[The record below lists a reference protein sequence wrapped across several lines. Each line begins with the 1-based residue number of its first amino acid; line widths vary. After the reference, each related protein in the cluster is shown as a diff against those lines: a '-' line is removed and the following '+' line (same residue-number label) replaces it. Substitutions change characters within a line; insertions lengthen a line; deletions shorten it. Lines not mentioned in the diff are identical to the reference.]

1 MKLMVL
7 KYINL
12 WLAFF
17 RNSLTR
23 DMEFKMNFIG
33 DLFIDAI
40 FYGSMYFFW
49 SVIFSYVDVLG
60 DFNQQAIVIFLIV
73 MYLTDSVFVFFFG
86 ANTFILNTMVVKGE
100 LDFVLIKP
108 VNPQFFLSLRYVCS
122 YSIISFIILLSLLFK
137 LVYDYHG
144 FISIFNFL
152 IFMVSFILGI
162 LIFYCF
168 EFIISCLV
176 FWYRNF
182 SVGGWLASEMT
193 KYSRRPDSIYQGK
206 FRRIVFT
213 IFPMAMISSVP
224 SRMLIFGVNLKL
236 FFLQLFISILFLWIT
251 TLIWRRGL
259 LRYES
264 ASS

>member
-17 RNSLTR
+17 KNSLTR

-86 ANTFILNTMVVKGE
+86 ANTFILNMMVVKGE

-152 IFMVSFILGI
+152 IFMGSFILGI

-213 IFPMAMISSVP
+213 IFPMAMITSVP
-224 SRMLIFGVNLKL
+224 ARILIFGPELYLIISQIIITVIFLLITNLTWNRGLKL
-236 FFLQLFISILFLWIT
+236 
-251 TLIWRRGL
+251 
-259 LRYES
+259 YES

>member
-1 MKLMVL
+1 
-7 KYINL
+7 
-12 WLAFF
+12 
-17 RNSLTR
+17 
-23 DMEFKMNFIG
+23 
-33 DLFIDAI
+33 
-40 FYGSMYFFW
+40 
-49 SVIFSYVDVLG
+49 
-60 DFNQQAIVIFLIV
+60 

-86 ANTFILNTMVVKGE
+86 GNTFVLNTMVVKGE

-108 VNPQFFLSLRYVCS
+108 VNPQFFLSLRYVAS
-122 YSIISFIILLSLLFK
+122 YSIISFIILSSLLIK

-144 FISIFNFL
+144 FISIFNSL

-213 IFPMAMISSVP
+213 IFPMAMITSVP
-224 SRMLIFGVNLKL
+224 ARILIFGPELYLIMSQIIITIIFLLITNLIWNRGLKL
-236 FFLQLFISILFLWIT
+236 
-251 TLIWRRGL
+251 
-259 LRYES
+259 YES

>member
-7 KYINL
+7 KYFNL

-17 RNSLTR
+17 KNSLTR

-33 DLFIDAI
+33 DLLIDSI

-60 DFNQQAIVIFLIV
+60 DFNQQAVVIFLVV
-73 MYLTDSVFVFFFG
+73 MYLTDTVFVFFFG
-86 ANTFILNTMVVKGE
+86 ANTFTLNTMVVKGE

-108 VNPQFFLSLRYVCS
+108 VNPQFFLSFRYVSS
-122 YSIISFIILLSLLFK
+122 YSIISFLILFSLLLK

-144 FISIFNFL
+144 FISILSLLLFL
-152 IFMVSFILGI
+152 LSFIFGI
-162 LIFYCF
+162 LIFYCV

-182 SVGGWLASEMT
+182 SVGGWLSSEMT
-193 KYSRRPDSIYQGK
+193 KYSRRPDSIYKGK

-213 IFPMAMISSVP
+213 IFPMAMITSVP
-224 SRMLIFGVNLKL
+224 ARILIFGPKLYLILFQFLVTIIFLLITHFVWNRGLKL
-236 FFLQLFISILFLWIT
+236 
-251 TLIWRRGL
+251 
-259 LRYES
+259 YES

>member
-7 KYINL
+7 RYIKL
-12 WLAFF
+12 WIAFF
-17 RNSLTR
+17 KNSLTR
-23 DMEFKMNFIG
+23 DMEFKINFIG
-33 DLFIDAI
+33 DLFIDTI

-60 DFNQQAIVIFLIV
+60 DFNQQAVVIFLIV
-73 MYLTDSVFVFFFG
+73 MYLTDTVFVFFFG
-86 ANTFILNTMVVKGE
+86 ANTFTLNTMVVKGE

-108 VNPQFFLSLRYVCS
+108 VNSQFFLSLRYVSS
-122 YSIISFIILLSLLFK
+122 YSIISFIILFSLLLK

-144 FISIFNFL
+144 YLSLYNFIVFAF
-152 IFMVSFILGI
+152 SFILGI
-162 LIFYCF
+162 LIFYAI

-182 SVGGWLASEMT
+182 SVGGWLSSEIT
-193 KYSRRPDSIYQGK
+193 KYSRRPDSIYKNK

-213 IFPMAMISSVP
+213 VFPMAMITSVP
-224 SRMLIFGVNLKL
+224 ARVLIFGPDLLLILSQLVVTII
-236 FFLQLFISILFLWIT
+236 FLLIT
-251 TLIWRRGL
+251 NLIWSRGVKL
-259 LRYES
+259 YES

>member
-1 MKLMVL
+1 MKLMVRKYL
-7 KYINL
+7 KL

-17 RNSLTR
+17 RNCLTR
-23 DMEFKMNFIG
+23 DMEFKVNFIG

-49 SVIFSYVDVLG
+49 SIIFSYVDVLG
-60 DFNQQAIVIFLIV
+60 DFNQQAVVIFLIV
-73 MYLTDSVFVFFFG
+73 MYLTDTVFVFFFG
-86 ANTFILNTMVVKGE
+86 GNTFVLNTMVVKGD

-108 VNPQFFLSLRYVCS
+108 VNSQFFLSLRYVAS
-122 YSIISFIILLSLLFK
+122 YSIISFIILSSLLIK

-144 FISIFNFL
+144 FISIFNSL

-213 IFPMAMISSVP
+213 IFPMAMITSVP
-224 SRMLIFGVNLKL
+224 ARVLIFGPELYLIISQIIITIIFLLITNLIWNRGLKL
-236 FFLQLFISILFLWIT
+236 
-251 TLIWRRGL
+251 
-259 LRYES
+259 YES

>member
-1 MKLMVL
+1 MRLMVRKYL
-7 KYINL
+7 KL

-17 RNSLTR
+17 RNCLTR
-23 DMEFKMNFIG
+23 DMEFKVNFIG

-60 DFNQQAIVIFLIV
+60 DFNQQAVVIFLIV
-73 MYLTDSVFVFFFG
+73 MYLTDTVFVFFFG
-86 ANTFILNTMVVKGE
+86 GNTFILNTMVVKGD

-108 VNPQFFLSLRYVCS
+108 VNSQFFLSLRYVAS
-122 YSIISFIILLSLLFK
+122 YSIISFIILSSLLIK

-144 FISIFNFL
+144 FISIFNSL

-213 IFPMAMISSVP
+213 IFPMAMITSVP
-224 SRMLIFGVNLKL
+224 ARILIFGPELYLIISQIIITIAFLIITNLIWNRGLKL
-236 FFLQLFISILFLWIT
+236 
-251 TLIWRRGL
+251 
-259 LRYES
+259 YES

>member
-1 MKLMVL
+1 MVH
-7 KYINL
+7 KYYNL

-17 RNSLTR
+17 KNCLTR

-33 DLFIDAI
+33 DLFVDTI

-49 SVIFSYVDVLG
+49 SIIFSYIDVLG
-60 DFNQQAIVIFLIV
+60 DFNQQAVIIFLVV

-86 ANTFILNTMVVKGE
+86 GNTFTLNTMVVKGE

-108 VNPQFFLSLRYVCS
+108 VNSQFFLSLRYVCS
-122 YSIISFIILLSLLFK
+122 YSIVSFLILSSLLLK

-144 FISIFNFL
+144 FISFFNL
-152 IFMVSFILGI
+152 IFFSFSFILGI

-193 KYSRRPDSIYQGK
+193 KYSRRPDSIYEGK

-213 IFPMAMISSVP
+213 IFPMAMITSVP
-224 SRMLIFGVNLKL
+224 ARILIFGPEFYLILLQILVTII
-236 FFLQLFISILFLWIT
+236 FLILT
-251 TLIWRRGL
+251 NLIWNRGL
-259 LRYES
+259 RLYES

>member
-1 MKLMVL
+1 MVL
-7 KYINL
+7 RYLNL
-12 WLAFF
+12 WKAFF
-17 RNSLTR
+17 RNSLSR

-33 DLFIDAI
+33 DLFVDTI

-49 SVIFSYVDVLG
+49 SIIFSYIDVLG
-60 DFNQQAIVIFLIV
+60 DFNQQAVIIFLVV

-86 ANTFILNTMVVKGE
+86 GNTFTLNTMVVKGE

-108 VNPQFFLSLRYVCS
+108 VNSQFFLSLRYVCS
-122 YSIISFIILLSLLFK
+122 YSIVSFLILSSLLLK

-144 FISIFNFL
+144 FISFLNL
-152 IFMVSFILGI
+152 IFFSFSFILGI

-193 KYSRRPDSIYQGK
+193 KYSRRPDSIYEGK

-213 IFPMAMISSVP
+213 IFPMAMITSVP
-224 SRMLIFGVNLKL
+224 ARILIFGPEFYLILLQILVTII
-236 FFLQLFISILFLWIT
+236 FLILT
-251 TLIWRRGL
+251 NLIWNRGL
-259 LRYES
+259 RLYES

>member
-1 MKLMVL
+1 MKLMVRKYL
-7 KYINL
+7 KL

-17 RNSLTR
+17 RNCLTR
-23 DMEFKMNFIG
+23 DMEFKVNFIG

-49 SVIFSYVDVLG
+49 SIIFSYVDVLG
-60 DFNQQAIVIFLIV
+60 DFNQQAVVIFLIV
-73 MYLTDSVFVFFFG
+73 MYLTDTVFVFFFG
-86 ANTFILNTMVVKGE
+86 GNTFILNTMVVKGE

-108 VNPQFFLSLRYVCS
+108 VNSQFFLSLRYVAS
-122 YSIISFIILLSLLFK
+122 YSIISFIILSSLLIK

-144 FISIFNFL
+144 FISIFNSL

-213 IFPMAMISSVP
+213 IFPMAMITSVP
-224 SRMLIFGVNLKL
+224 ARILIFGPELYLVVSQIIITIIFLLITNLIWNRGLKL
-236 FFLQLFISILFLWIT
+236 
-251 TLIWRRGL
+251 
-259 LRYES
+259 YES

>member
-1 MKLMVL
+1 
-7 KYINL
+7 
-12 WLAFF
+12 
-17 RNSLTR
+17 
-23 DMEFKMNFIG
+23 
-33 DLFIDAI
+33 
-40 FYGSMYFFW
+40 
-49 SVIFSYVDVLG
+49 
-60 DFNQQAIVIFLIV
+60 
-73 MYLTDSVFVFFFG
+73 MYLTDTVFVFFFG
-86 ANTFILNTMVVKGE
+86 GNTFILNTMVVKGE

-108 VNPQFFLSLRYVCS
+108 VNSQFFLSLRYVAS
-122 YSIISFIILLSLLFK
+122 YSIISFIILSSLLIK

-144 FISIFNFL
+144 FISIFNSL

-213 IFPMAMISSVP
+213 IFPMAMITSVP
-224 SRMLIFGVNLKL
+224 ARILIFGPELYLVVSQIIITIIFLLITNLIWNRGLKL
-236 FFLQLFISILFLWIT
+236 
-251 TLIWRRGL
+251 
-259 LRYES
+259 YES

>member
-12 WLAFF
+12 WLAFLK
-17 RNSLTR
+17 NSLTR
-23 DMEFKMNFIG
+23 DLEFKMNFIG

-60 DFNQQAIVIFLIV
+60 DFNQQAVVIFLIV

-86 ANTFILNTMVVKGE
+86 GNTFILNMMVVRGE

-108 VNPQFFLSLRYVCS
+108 VNPQFFLSLRYVAS
-122 YSIISFIILLSLLFK
+122 YSIISFIILSSLLIK

-144 FISIFNFL
+144 FISIFNSL
-152 IFMVSFILGI
+152 IFMGSFILGI

-213 IFPMAMISSVP
+213 VFPMAMITSVP
-224 SRMLIFGVNLKL
+224 ARILIFGPQASLIFSQLLITITFLLITKLIWSKGLKL
-236 FFLQLFISILFLWIT
+236 
-251 TLIWRRGL
+251 
-259 LRYES
+259 YES